1 MVLKNLKIIQK
12 SFVLNKSSIN
22 KILNDTNT
30 ALASYNWDSMTIIN
44 LLTILSDNY
53 NINIE
58 PQVLLKKKTFKELDN
73 FLTKEIKKKK

>member
-12 SFVLNKSSIN
+12 SFILNKSSIN

-30 ALASYNWDSMTIIN
+30 DLASYNWDSMTIIN